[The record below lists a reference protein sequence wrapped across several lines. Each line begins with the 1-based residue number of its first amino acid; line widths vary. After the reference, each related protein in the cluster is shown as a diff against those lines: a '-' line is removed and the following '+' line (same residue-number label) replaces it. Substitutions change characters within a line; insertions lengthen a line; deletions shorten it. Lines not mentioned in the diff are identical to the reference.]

1 MKDLLTLNRYF
12 YKYRKRAI
20 LGILFVLA
28 ANYFG
33 LLPAQLTRK
42 ALDFVT
48 RHQHT
53 VLSDSMQTIT
63 FYALAIL
70 GVVFIR
76 GVLMFFMRQTIIVM
90 SRHIEYDMK
99 NEIYNQ
105 YQKLGAR
112 FYSNANTGDLMNR
125 ISEDVSRV
133 RMYTGPA
140 IMYTVNIVVMFIL
153 VFVAMIRIHPGLTV
167 VVLLPLPILVMMIYY
182 VENIINRQSEKVQES
197 LSDLSTVTQETFS
210 GIRIIKSFAKEAL
223 FGSLFEKRVRTYFN
237 HSMKLARVNALFMP
251 AIVLLAGIS
260 SIAVIY
266 YGGILVNQHQI
277 TYGNIAEFVIYLNM
291 LMWPVGMLGWII
303 TMVQRSDA
311 SQRRINEFLKLE
323 PEIIEDSSAITVHQ
337 LENIRF
343 KNVDFEYHNTDKKV
357 LQDINLTFQ
366 KGKIVAIVGSTGSG
380 KTTLANLLVRLYDV
394 TGGTIFVNDIPIQQ
408 INLSEWRKSTGYI
421 TQDVLLFS
429 DTIANN
435 ISFGMQEASRE
446 EIEAAAKDAMVYQEI
461 IQFKKG
467 FETILGE
474 RGISLSGGQKQRVAI
489 ARAIIKKPQLL
500 ILDDCLSALDT
511 HTEEQIMLNL
521 LPQLKQSMTL
531 IIGHRVS
538 SVKYANEIYVLDE
551 GKIIERGTHESLMAA
566 KGYYAGLAQ
575 IQAEQK

>member
-12 YKYRKRAI
+12 YKYRGRVI
-20 LGILFVLA
+20 LGILFVLT

-48 RHQHT
+48 QHQHPDI
-53 VLSDSMQTIT
+53 SDSMQTIT

-70 GVVFIR
+70 GVVLVR

-99 NEIYNQ
+99 NEIYDQ

-112 FYSNANTGDLMNR
+112 FYANANTGDLMNR

-153 VFVAMIRIHPGLTV
+153 VFVAMIRIHGGLTL

-197 LSDLSTVTQETFS
+197 LSELSTTTQETFS
-210 GIRIIKSFAKEAL
+210 GIRIIKSFAKEVL
-223 FGSLFEKRVRTYFN
+223 FGHLFEKKVRQYFN

-311 SQRRINEFLKLE
+311 SQRRINEFLKLQ
-323 PEIIEDSSAITVHQ
+323 PEIVADNTGVVINQPDIIQFE
-337 LENIRF
+337 
-343 KNVDFEYHNTDKKV
+343 NVDFAFDKADNNV
-357 LQDINLTFQ
+357 LQQINLTLQ
-366 KGKIVAIVGSTGSG
+366 KGKIAAIVGSTGSG

-394 TGGTIFVNDIPIQQ
+394 TGGSITINGTPIQQ
-408 INLSEWRKSTGYI
+408 LNLNEWRRSTGYI

-435 ISFGMQEASRE
+435 ISFGKEDSTVE
-446 EIEAAAKDAMVYQEI
+446 EIETAAKKAMVYNEI
-461 IQFKKG
+461 KHFKKG

-489 ARAIIKKPQLL
+489 ARAIIKNPQLL

-511 HTEEQIMLNL
+511 HTEEHIMQNL
-521 LPQLKQSMTL
+521 LPQLSESITL
-531 IIGHRVS
+531 IIGHRIS
-538 SVKYANEIYVLDE
+538 SVKYASEIYVLDD

-566 KGYYAGLAQ
+566 GGYYARLAEN
-575 IQAEQK
+575 QAKQH

>member
-12 YKYRKRAI
+12 YKYRKRAF

-33 LLPAQLTRK
+33 LLPAQITRK

-48 RHQHT
+48 QHQHSDI
-53 VLSDSMQTIT
+53 SDSMQTIT

-99 NEIYNQ
+99 NEIYDQ
-105 YQKLGAR
+105 YQKLSAR
-112 FYSNANTGDLMNR
+112 FYANANTGDLMNR

-153 VFVAMIRIHPGLTV
+153 VFVAMIRIHPGLTF
-167 VVLLPLPILVMMIYY
+167 VVLLPLPVLVMMIYY

-223 FGSLFEKRVRTYFN
+223 FGSLFEKRVRSYFN

-266 YGGILVNQHQI
+266 YGGILVNRHQI

-303 TMVQRSDA
+303 TIVQRSDA
-311 SQRRINEFLKLE
+311 SQRRINEFLKIE
-323 PEIIEDSSAITVHQ
+323 PEIIEDPSAITVHQ

-343 KNVDFEYHNTDKKV
+343 ENVDFEYHNTDKKV
-357 LQDINLTFQ
+357 LQDINLNFQ
-366 KGKIVAIVGSTGSG
+366 KGKITAIVGSTGSG

-394 TGGTIFVNDIPIQQ
+394 TSGTIYVNNTPIQQ
-408 INLSEWRKSTGYI
+408 INLNEWRKSTGYI

-435 ISFGMQEASRE
+435 ISFGMQDASRD

-461 IQFKKG
+461 IHFRNG
-467 FETILGE
+467 FETVLGE

-511 HTEEQIMLNL
+511 HTEEQIMQNL

-531 IIGHRVS
+531 IIGHRIS

-551 GKIIERGTHESLMAA
+551 GRIIESGTHETLMAS

-575 IQAEQK
+575 MQAEQK

>member
-20 LGILFVLA
+20 LGIVFVLA

-48 RHQHT
+48 QHQHSDI
-53 VLSDSMQTIT
+53 SDSMQTIT

-70 GVVFIR
+70 GVVFVR

-105 YQKLGAR
+105 YQNLSAR
-112 FYSNANTGDLMNR
+112 FYANANTGDLMNR

-153 VFVAMIRIHPGLTV
+153 VFVAMIRIHPGLTF
-167 VVLLPLPILVMMIYY
+167 VVLLPLPVLVMMIYY

-210 GIRIIKSFAKEAL
+210 GIRIIKSFAKEIV
-223 FGSLFEKRVRTYFN
+223 FGHLFEKQVRIYFK

-266 YGGILVNQHQI
+266 YGGILVNRHQI

-291 LMWPVGMLGWII
+291 LMWPVGMLGWIV

-311 SQRRINEFLKLE
+311 SQRRINEFLKIE
-323 PEIIEDSSAITVHQ
+323 PEIIEDPSAITVHQ

-343 KNVDFEYHNTDKKV
+343 KNVDFEYYNTDKKV

-394 TGGTIFVNDIPIQQ
+394 TGGTIYVNNTPIQQ

-435 ISFGMQEASRE
+435 ISFGMQDASRD
-446 EIEAAAKDAMVYQEI
+446 EIEAAARDAMVYQEI
-461 IQFKKG
+461 IQFKNG

-511 HTEEQIMLNL
+511 HTEEQIMQNL

-531 IIGHRVS
+531 IIGHRIS

-551 GKIIERGTHESLMAA
+551 GRIIESGAHESLMAS

-575 IQAEQK
+575 MQAEQK

>member
-48 RHQHT
+48 QHQHSDI
-53 VLSDSMQTIT
+53 SDSMQTIT

-70 GVVFIR
+70 GVVFVR

-99 NEIYNQ
+99 NEIYDQ

-112 FYSNANTGDLMNR
+112 FYANANTGDLMNR

-153 VFVAMIRIHPGLTV
+153 VFVAMIRIHPGLTF
-167 VVLLPLPILVMMIYY
+167 VVLLPLPVLVMMIYY

-210 GIRIIKSFAKEAL
+210 GIRIIKSFAKEIV
-223 FGSLFEKRVRTYFN
+223 FGHLFEKQVRIYFK

-266 YGGILVNQHQI
+266 YGGILVNRHQI

-291 LMWPVGMLGWII
+291 LMWPVGMLGWIV

-311 SQRRINEFLKLE
+311 SQRRINEFLKIE
-323 PEIIEDSSAITVHQ
+323 SEIIEDPSAITVHQ

-343 KNVDFEYHNTDKKV
+343 KNVDFEYYNTDKKV

-366 KGKIVAIVGSTGSG
+366 KGKIVAIFGSTGSG
-380 KTTLANLLVRLYDV
+380 KTTLANLLVRLYD
-394 TGGTIFVNDIPIQQ
+394 TTAGTIYVNNTPIQQ
-408 INLSEWRKSTGYI
+408 INLGKWRKSTGYI

-435 ISFGMQEASRE
+435 ISFGMQDASRD
-446 EIEAAAKDAMVYQEI
+446 EIEAAARDAMVYQEI
-461 IQFKKG
+461 IQFKNG

-511 HTEEQIMLNL
+511 HTEEQIMHNL

-531 IIGHRVS
+531 IIGHRIS

-551 GKIIERGTHESLMAA
+551 GRIIESGTHESLMAS

-575 IQAEQK
+575 MQAEQK

>member
-12 YKYRKRAI
+12 YKYRGRVI
-20 LGILFVLA
+20 LGILFVLT

-48 RHQHT
+48 QHQHPDI
-53 VLSDSMQTIT
+53 SDSMQTIT

-70 GVVFIR
+70 GVVLVR

-99 NEIYNQ
+99 NEIYDQ

-112 FYSNANTGDLMNR
+112 FYANANTGDLMNR

-153 VFVAMIRIHPGLTV
+153 VFVAMIRIHGGLTL

-197 LSDLSTVTQETFS
+197 LSELSTTTQETFS
-210 GIRIIKSFAKEAL
+210 GIRIIKSFAKEVL
-223 FGSLFEKRVRTYFN
+223 FGHLFEKKVRQYFN

-311 SQRRINEFLKLE
+311 SQRRINEFLKLQ
-323 PEIIEDSSAITVHQ
+323 PEIVADNTGVVINQPDIIQFE
-337 LENIRF
+337 
-343 KNVDFEYHNTDKKV
+343 NVDFAFDKADNNV
-357 LQDINLTFQ
+357 LQQINLTLQ
-366 KGKIVAIVGSTGSG
+366 KGKIAAIVGSTGSG

-394 TGGTIFVNDIPIQQ
+394 TGGSIIINGTPIQQ
-408 INLSEWRKSTGYI
+408 LNLNEWRRSTGYI

-435 ISFGMQEASRE
+435 ISFGKEDSTVE
-446 EIEAAAKDAMVYQEI
+446 EIETAAKKAMVYNEI
-461 IQFKKG
+461 KHFKKG

-511 HTEEQIMLNL
+511 HTEEHIMQNL
-521 LPQLKQSMTL
+521 LPQLSESITL
-531 IIGHRVS
+531 IIGHRIS
-538 SVKYANEIYVLDE
+538 SVKYASEIYVLDD

-566 KGYYAGLAQ
+566 GGYYARLAEN
-575 IQAEQK
+575 QAKQH